1 MILEDVG
8 TEEIIDVPATDTKE
22 EPKVVLSEVPENAEI
37 SVIEENNIKTTYTN
51 EYNGVQIKN
60 SSNYELTQEIMNPDI
75 ELENRRNVV
84 IYHTHTCESYTP
96 SEKFN
101 YEMTGNYRTT
111 DLNYSV
117 SRVGDELQSY
127 LEQYG
132 FNVAH
137 DKTINDYPAYT
148 GSYNR
153 SLKAVNNVLSNIE
166 SDIVIDLHRDAVGSS
181 SDYAPRAKIGDE
193 EAAQIMF
200 VIGTDGGGL
209 EHPNWQQNLKFA
221 IKIQQKANE
230 LYPGLFRPIILR
242 NSRYNQH
249 VAKAAVI
256 IEVGATG
263 NTLEQCLASMKYLAK
278 IMNEAL

>member
-200 VIGTDGGGL
+200 VIGTDGGEL